1 MNPSPFGPAVTV
13 QLIGHR
19 NGLGVST
26 AWREGSVVC
35 QKEMDHVQAV
45 VNIVLER
52 LADDTVQSVLLE
64 ELAK

>member
-26 AWREGSVVC
+26 AWREGSVVSTG
-35 QKEMDHVQAV
+35 EMDQ
-45 VNIVLER
+45 
-52 LADDTVQSVLLE
+52 VQSVVDSLIQRLIGGGSRDWC
-64 ELAK
+64 LKDLVK